1 MKINHIKVIVASP
14 GRTFVTVKVI
24 TDQGLYS
31 IGDATGPRLGQV
43 ENSKP
48 VTA

>member
-24 TDQGLYS
+24 TDQGLYG
-31 IGDATGPRLGQV
+31 IDATGPRLGQV

>member
-1 MKINHIKVIVASP
+1 MKINDIKVIVASP
-14 GRTFVTVKVI
+14 GLTFVTVKV
-24 TDQGLYS
+24 TDQGLYF
-31 IGDATGPRLGQV
+31 IDDATNPRLGQV